1 MTSTVETLPNLEAL
15 LGKKRQN
22 NVSFGTT
29 TDRPLCPTQLPSDR
43 LGAQL
48 YRETSPNRAPGTY
61 NNAEKTT
68 SLYNIESQVTSS
80 KGYTMGARTGP
91 RFRKEFQTITL
102 CPTKHQDDIN
112 LPSTF
117 TPAKKPF
124 HVGAKRFHKNTIDPE
139 ITPGAG
145 TYEHDVERN
154 RKVGYHGTFGGPQH
168 LKIQPDES
176 VLLPEDCKGT
186 TEKSRMMTY
195 KEKRKFAIREAYLS
209 LYY

>member
-1 MTSTVETLPNLEAL
+1 MAVTAETLPNLEAL
-15 LGKKRQN
+15 LGKKKKN

-29 TDRPLCPTQLPSDR
+29 TSRPLFPTQLPSDR
-43 LGAQL
+43 LGAEL
-48 YRETSPNRAPGTY
+48 DLETAPHRAPGTY

-68 SLYNIESQVTSS
+68 SLYQIENQITSK

-91 RFRKEFQTITL
+91 RFRKEFQTVTP
-102 CPTKHQDDIN
+102 CPTTYQKDTTK
-112 LPSTF
+112 PKTFST
-117 TPAKKPF
+117 ANKPF
-124 HVGAKRFHKNTIDPE
+124 QVGNRRFHKNTIDPE

-145 TYEHDVERN
+145 TYEHDVQRN
-154 RKVGYHGTFGGPQH
+154 RKVAYHGTFGGPQH

-176 VLLPEDCKGT
+176 ILLPEDCKGT
-186 TEKSRMMTY
+186 TQKSRMMTY